1 MARVQ
6 EGVPKLNL
14 GATPVTSMMKLQ
26 TKNGHDWQGFS
37 RILEIMSFVEEIE
50 ESDPEEVSETADD
63 LCELPP
69 ATGQTMSLE
78 EVVFWA
84 GVSTG
89 MELWRHAEEETLDP
103 TIAEKMLVFSSIFS
117 HSIRNAIVDMA
128 LGQLEPDSQA
138 AWLKTRDR

>member
-1 MARVQ
+1 MI
-6 EGVPKLNL
+6 
-14 GATPVTSMMKLQ
+14 KLQ

-50 ESDPEEVSETADD
+50 ESEPEEVREAADD

-69 ATGQTMSLE
+69 TPGQTMSLE

-84 GVSTG
+84 GVATG
-89 MELWRHAEEETLDP
+89 MELWRQAEEETLDP
-103 TIAEKMLVFSSIFS
+103 ATAEKMLVFSSIFS

-128 LGQLEPDSQA
+128 LGQLEPDSRA
-138 AWLKTRDR
+138 TWLKLRDR

>member
-1 MARVQ
+1 
-6 EGVPKLNL
+6 
-14 GATPVTSMMKLQ
+14 MMKLQ

-50 ESDPEEVSETADD
+50 ASDPEEVREAADD

-69 ATGQTMSLE
+69 TPGQTMSLE

-84 GVSTG
+84 GIATG
-89 MELWRHAEEETLDP
+89 MELWHHAEQETLDP
-103 TIAEKMLVFSSIFS
+103 ATAEKMLVFSSIFS

-128 LGQLEPDSQA
+128 LGQLEPDSRA
-138 AWLKTRDR
+138 TWLKLRDR

>member
-1 MARVQ
+1 
-6 EGVPKLNL
+6 
-14 GATPVTSMMKLQ
+14 MMKLQ

-50 ESDPEEVSETADD
+50 ESDPEEVRETADD

-69 ATGQTMSLE
+69 TPGQTMSLE

-103 TIAEKMLVFSSIFS
+103 LTAEKMLVFSSIFS

-128 LGQLEPDSQA
+128 LGQLEPDSRTT
-138 AWLKTRDR
+138 WLKLRNR